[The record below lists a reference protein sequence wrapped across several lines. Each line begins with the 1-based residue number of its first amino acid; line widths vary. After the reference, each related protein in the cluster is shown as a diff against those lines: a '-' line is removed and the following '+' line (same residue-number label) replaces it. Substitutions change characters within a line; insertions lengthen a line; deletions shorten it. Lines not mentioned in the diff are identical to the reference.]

1 MPTTPSR
8 LLKGVLFALTGLAMI
23 AAMVVHTSSRLD
35 FLDSALQAEG
45 NVVALNAGG
54 SHPEIAFTDDSGAR
68 ISYPQG
74 GWIYG
79 YQVGMP
85 VKVYYRAEAPETS
98 AVIDDFGALWGTS
111 ILLGLLGSVFMVSG
125 LLTLSRRTPHE
136 SV

>member
-8 LLKGVLFALTGLAMI
+8 LLKGGLFALAGLVLLTAT
-23 AAMVVHTSSRLD
+23 VVQTSSRAD
-35 FLDSALQAEG
+35 FLQSALQADG
-45 NVVALNAGG
+45 NVVALNAGS
-54 SHPEIAFTDDSGAR
+54 SHPEIAFTDSSGAR

-79 YQVGMP
+79 YQVGIQ

-111 ILLGLLGSVFMVSG
+111 ALLGLLGSIFMVSG
-125 LLTLSRRTPHE
+125 LLTLFRHPHNA
-136 SV
+136 SA

>member
-8 LLKGVLFALTGLAMI
+8 LLKGGLFALAGLALI
-23 AAMVVHTSSRLD
+23 TATVVQTSVRLG

-45 NVVALNAGG
+45 NVVALNAGS
-54 SHPEIAFTDDSGAR
+54 SHPEIAFTDNSGAR

-79 YQVGMP
+79 YQVGMQ
-85 VKVYYRAEAPETS
+85 VKVYYRPEAPATS
-98 AVIDDFGALWGTS
+98 AVIDDFGALWGTP
-111 ILLGLLGSVFMVSG
+111 IILGLLGSVFMVSG
-125 LLTLSRRTPHE
+125 LLTLFRRTPHA

>member
-1 MPTTPSR
+1 MPATPSR
-8 LLKGVLFALTGLAMI
+8 LLKGGLFALVGLALI
-23 AAMVVHTSSRLD
+23 TATVVQTSSRVG
-35 FLDSALQAEG
+35 FLKSALQAEG

-54 SHPEIAFTDDSGAR
+54 SHPEIAFTDNTGAR

-85 VKVYYRAEAPETS
+85 VKVYYRAEAQATS

-111 ILLGLLGSVFMVSG
+111 VFLGLLGSIFMVSG
-125 LLTLSRRTPHE
+125 LLTLFRRAPQQ